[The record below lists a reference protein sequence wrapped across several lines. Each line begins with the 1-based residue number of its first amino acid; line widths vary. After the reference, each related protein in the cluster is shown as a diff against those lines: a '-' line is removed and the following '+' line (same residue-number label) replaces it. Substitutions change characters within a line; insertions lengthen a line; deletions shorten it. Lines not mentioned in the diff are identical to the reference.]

1 MLLKRI
7 EIGNSGAF
15 VEALDSYGS
24 DATFYRIA
32 RVCTGKGFHE
42 ATDDDEKR
50 GAFISRLIKQK
61 HLRPFEFAGIVI
73 GVRCPI
79 YVERQL
85 RTYRK
90 PDMERS
96 LRMCEPIELV
106 EGMATFD
113 QYDKNKLNAIS
124 TYKEELAQ
132 GAKRED
138 ARRVLPLDTLTEVA
152 SYYTIRSLFH
162 VFDERLHP
170 AAQSETRKYV
180 AAILEIAREL
190 FPQTIRAYEDAK
202 E

>member
-7 EIGNSGAF
+7 EIGDNGAF
-15 VEALDSYGS
+15 VEALDAYGS
-24 DATFYRIA
+24 DETFYRIA
-32 RVCTGKGFHE
+32 RICTGKGFHDS
-42 ATDDDEKR
+42 TDDEEKL
-50 GAFISRLIKQK
+50 GAFINRLVKQK
-61 HLRPFEFAGIVI
+61 HLRTFEFAGIII
-73 GVRCPI
+73 GIRCPI

-106 EGMATFD
+106 DGMKVLDA
-113 QYDKNKLNAIS
+113 YDNERLNAMKHFQERIM
-124 TYKEELAQ
+124 L
-132 GAKRED
+132 GDKRED
-138 ARRVLPLDTLTEVA
+138 ARRMLTLDSMTEVA

-170 AAQSETRKYV
+170 AAQRETRKYV
-180 AAILEIAREL
+180 AAIYEIAREL
-190 FPQTIRAYEDAK
+190 FPLTIKAYKDNK